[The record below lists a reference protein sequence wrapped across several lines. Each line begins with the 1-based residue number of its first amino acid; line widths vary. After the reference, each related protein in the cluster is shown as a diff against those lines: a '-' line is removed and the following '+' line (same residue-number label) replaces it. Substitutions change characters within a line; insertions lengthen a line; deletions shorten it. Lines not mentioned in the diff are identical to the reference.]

1 MNPYAVLG
9 VDKRASAE
17 DIKRA
22 FRGLA
27 RQYHPDMNPGSSEAE
42 DRFKEV
48 QAAYEL
54 LSNPERRR
62 QYDAG
67 GGGQQFGAV
76 LADFMRGSRR
86 GADLEAVVELTV
98 DQALHGGP
106 AEVPVLR
113 GQAVERVRIEIPA
126 GVRDGEQLRFRG
138 YGHPVAGGQPGD
150 LIVVAKILTSA
161 LFEQRGDD
169 FVIDVPVTY
178 PEAVLGCEVQLPT
191 PDGKRVALTIPPGS
205 PHGRAL
211 RIRGLGAPTGTGGR
225 GDLLAR
231 VCVHVPEKVSRD
243 ERKLLEKLAKE
254 LPDPRAAKFG
264 R

>member
-1 MNPYAVLG
+1 MNPYTVLG

-17 DIKRA
+17 EIKRS
-22 FRGLA
+22 FRALA
-27 RQYHPDMNPGSSEAE
+27 RQFHPDVNQGDREAE

-54 LSNPERRR
+54 LSSPERRR
-62 QYDAG
+62 QYDSG
-67 GGGQQFGAV
+67 GSGQQFGSV

-86 GADLEAVVELTV
+86 GADIEAGLELTV

-106 AEVPVLR
+106 AEIPVIR
-113 GQAVERVRIEIPA
+113 GQQVDRIRLEIPA
-126 GVRDGEQLRFRG
+126 GVRDGERLRLRG
-138 YGHPVAGGQPGD
+138 HGHPATGGQPGD
-150 LIVVAKILTSA
+150 LIVIVKVITPA

-169 FVIDVPVTY
+169 FLIDVPVTF

-191 PDGKRVALTIPPGS
+191 PDGKRVALTVPPGS

-211 RIRGLGAPTGTGGR
+211 RIRGLGAPTGTGER

-231 VCVHVPEKVSRD
+231 VCVHVPERVGRE